1 VQGDPATVKQV
12 LLFLVVCPA
21 SAGHSPAFFR
31 RAPPA
36 ATPTHAHAPSSFQHA
51 PKWVPQHVYA
61 ECERLRRMGTAATN
75 AKAVLLLTDGELR
88 ELPHFEKDRW
98 VAGQGWWHGR
108 CLAR

>member
-1 VQGDPATVKQV
+1 
-12 LLFLVVCPA
+12 
-21 SAGHSPAFFR
+21 
-31 RAPPA
+31 
-36 ATPTHAHAPSSFQHA
+36 
-51 PKWVPQHVYA
+51 
-61 ECERLRRMGTAATN
+61 MGTAATN